1 MVTVVMFLTSLGSVP
16 MAIIVVK
23 GDMGGIA
30 TDHDNC
36 ADSSLS
42 VAESADNN
50 DACLLAAASLP
61 LLKQIFDCEKL
72 VWGFNDNAPFG
83 ECKHCNNVYAGDNA
97 TKAICHVFM
106 IKGAKKVQLAS

>member
-1 MVTVVMFLTSLGSVP
+1 MVTVVMFVTSLGSVP
-16 MAIIVVK
+16 MAIIEVK

-72 VWGFNDNAPFG
+72 LRGSNGNAPFG
-83 ECKHCNNVYAGDNA
+83 CNNVYAGDNA